1 MPRHAVVDPGA
12 EPRTREDCSGIAS
25 LVSEDDVDERLN
37 PLFAVTDG
45 PHGTICILD
54 ADTIDGASH
63 YDDAH
68 ENPLWRE
75 ILLHELVDHAQALPG
90 AVAGWECPRGSLPT
104 WRARSRRRA
113 DRGSDAETGVLDA
126 CPFAVLSGCQ

>member
-1 MPRHAVVDPGA
+1 MPRHAVVEPGA
-12 EPRTREDCSGIAS
+12 EPRTREDCSGIAI
-25 LVSEDDVDERLN
+25 LVSEDGVDERLN

-45 PHGTICILD
+45 PHGTIYILD

-90 AVAGWECPRGSLPT
+90 AVAGWECQGGGLPT
-104 WRARSRRRA
+104 WRARSRRGA
-113 DRGSDAETGVLDA
+113 ERGSDAEPDILDA